1 MAMPPTME
9 FMGDGSALI
18 TVFEELAGGRVGRG
32 E

>member
-1 MAMPPTME
+1 ME